1 MVALRKDRAQ
11 LHFDED
17 GKKYWFKL
25 SEARQWRVEP
35 LRDSEAEAEAEVEVE
50 AGVEAE
56 GRVRRRRRRQR
67 RRRQRRRWSKRR
79 GCSSSWRRLSS
90 R

>member
-35 LRDSEAEAEAEVEVE
+35 LRDSEVEAEAEVEVE
-50 AGVEAE
+50 AVVEAVVVE
-56 GRVRRRRRRQR
+56 EPLEADDISTDDISG
-67 RRRQRRRWSKRR
+67 
-79 GCSSSWRRLSS
+79 SSG
-90 R
+90 